1 MNHFKKEK
9 KNILQSS
16 MNASG
21 LQRYVCMLVTL
32 FIGRFGL
39 DLGLGSASGVRIGV
53 RICPGIRVWAEI
65 KVGVRVCPGIRVWD
79 RVRVGFGLGLGLGS
93 ELGLGLELVSWT
105 GVRVRAEVR
114 VWPWVGIS
122 VKVGVRL
129 GVKVGIWVE
138 LGLGLW
144 FPFLCTEVKNSIRL
158 NPV

>member
-1 MNHFKKEK
+1 MVMKHFKKKK

-39 DLGLGSASGVRIGV
+39 DLGLGSTSGVRI
-53 RICPGIRVWAEI
+53 
-65 KVGVRVCPGIRVWD
+65 GVRVCPGIRVWD

-93 ELGLGLELVSWT
+93 ELGLGLGLVSGT

-122 VKVGVRL
+122 VKVGVRV

-138 LGLGLW
+138 LGLGLGLW
-144 FPFLCTEVKNSIRL
+144 FPFLLTEVKNSIRL